1 MEMLALAE
9 AFEKE
14 QNKLEIKKKQ
24 LIQKRQKTI
33 ERKRNLIAQRKS
45 LHDAGASLLKLEKAV
60 ALKLDELKLFNEVT
74 KFIVKSNS
82 MLNDLG
88 IAIYILYF

>member
-9 AFEKE
+9 AFELE

-33 ERKRNLIAQRKS
+33 ERKRNLRAQRKS
-45 LHDAGASLLKLEKAV
+45 LQDAGASLLKLEKV
-60 ALKLDELKLFNEVT
+60 LALKLDELKSFTEVT
-74 KFIVKSNS
+74 EFMTLKRF
-82 MLNDLG
+82 D
-88 IAIYILYF
+88 IL

>member
-9 AFEKE
+9 AFELE

-33 ERKRNLIAQRKS
+33 ERKRNLRAQRKS
-45 LHDAGASLLKLEKAV
+45 LHDTGASLLKLEKVV
-60 ALKLDELKLFNEVT
+60 ALKLDELKSFTEVT
-74 KFIVKSNS
+74 KFI
-82 MLNDLG
+82 
-88 IAIYILYF
+88 A

>member
-45 LHDAGASLLKLEKAV
+45 LHDAGASLLKLEKVV

-82 MLNDLG
+82 IG
-88 IAIYILYF
+88 RYIFIIAYS

>member
-9 AFEKE
+9 AFEVE

-33 ERKRNLIAQRKS
+33 ERERNLRAQRKS
-45 LHDAGASLLKLEKAV
+45 LHDTGASLLKLEKV
-60 ALKLDELKLFNEVT
+60 LALKLDELKSFTEVK
-74 KFIVKSNS
+74 KF
-82 MLNDLG
+82 M
-88 IAIYILYF
+88 A